1 MLKTIR
7 LLPVLALIGVLL
19 APVVMAA
26 DNNNDAV
33 PRCCEGDPGVFQAFG
48 EREGIHKVMQIFM
61 RKLMADERTRPF
73 FEDSDRAKVVEHLTD
88 QFCQAMGGPCDYQ
101 GRSMIESHAGQKIK
115 REHFN
120 AVVGILQ
127 DAMNERHIPV
137 RAQNKVLAAFA
148 PLHRQI
154 EEQ

>member
-7 LLPVLALIGVLL
+7 PLSVLVLACALV

-26 DNNNDAV
+26 DDHPDTV
-33 PRCCEGDPGVFQAFG
+33 PRCCEGDPSVFQAFG

-88 QFCQAMGGPCDYQ
+88 QFCQSMGGPCDYQ
-101 GRSMIESHAGQKIK
+101 GRSMVESHAGQKIK

-154 EEQ
+154 EGQ